1 MEKNGTSRMSTTPG
15 LARRWSSTAPPDRS
29 APVAARSAS
38 IAAFASSL
46 SSPGSWNSALPTASI
61 ALIPYPRTANAIAFA
76 TRFGVSARPS
86 RWTSSPSASSMA
98 LTDRS
103 SSSLS
108 TSTPP
113 ALCDGA
119 GALSVA
125 DVIPRRSIRPR
136 ASNLD
141 RGTSCTA
148 DRKSALRP
156 WSSAPAKWGCVALV
170 RSHARLRDV

>member
-76 TRFGVSARPS
+76 TRFGVSA
-86 RWTSSPSASSMA
+86 
-98 LTDRS
+98 
-103 SSSLS
+103 
-108 TSTPP
+108 
-113 ALCDGA
+113 
-119 GALSVA
+119 GALAV
-125 DVIPRRSIRPR
+125 DVLSRCLEHGPHRPLELVPVH
-136 ASNLD
+136 LD
-141 RGTSCTA
+141 AAGI
-148 DRKSALRP
+148 
-156 WSSAPAKWGCVALV
+156 V
-170 RSHARLRDV
+170 